1 VPDYLVVLVEPQH
14 PGNLGAVARAMLNFG
29 FDRLALVNPQCEI
42 DDVALARAMHAKRVL
57 TNAKT
62 YKTLKAA
69 TRKSGFIVATSG
81 ITSENDNQYGR
92 HPLTPRELG
101 ERVGSV
107 RGEVALVF
115 GREDYGLYNDELE
128 LADALVNIPTGGE
141 YPIMNLSHA
150 VAVVTYELFQPG
162 AKRAKPREA
171 APVEKEKLNEFFD
184 DLLDSIDYPAHRR
197 RNTKLMWRRMMGR
210 AVPTKWE
217 FYTLAGVLKDAAK
230 GTRRSRD
237 AKLTRNRRKKNARGD

>member
-29 FDRLALVNPQCEI
+29 IERLALVNPQCEV
-42 DDVALARAMHAKRVL
+42 DDVAIARAMHAKRVL
-57 TNAKT
+57 TKAKT
-62 YKTLKAA
+62 YKSLKAA
-69 TRKSGFIVATSG
+69 TRKSGFVVATSG

-92 HPLTPRELG
+92 HPLTPRHLAEKM
-101 ERVGSV
+101 GSV
-107 RGEVALVF
+107 KGEVALVF

-128 LADALVNIPTGGE
+128 LADALVNIPTGDE

-150 VAVVTYELFQPG
+150 VAVVCYELFQPT
-162 AKRAKPREA
+162 AKRVKPRDS

-184 DLLDSIDYPAHRR
+184 DLLDSIDYPSHRR

-217 FYTLAGVLKDAAK
+217 FYTLAGVLKDAAA
-230 GTRRSRD
+230 G
-237 AKLTRNRRKKNARGD
+237 AKKNKAASIKKKTR

>member
-1 VPDYLVVLVEPQH
+1 MVVLVEPQH

-29 FDRLALVNPQCEI
+29 VERLALVNPQCEV
-42 DDVALARAMHAKRVL
+42 DDVAIARAMHAKRVL

-62 YKTLKAA
+62 YKSLKAA
-69 TRKSGFIVATSG
+69 TKRSGFVVATSG
-81 ITSENDNQYGR
+81 IVSENDNQYGR
-92 HPLTPRELG
+92 HPLTPRQLAEKM
-101 ERVGSV
+101 GSV
-107 RGEVALVF
+107 KGEVAIVF

-128 LADALVNIPTGGE
+128 LADALVNIPTGEE

-150 VAVVTYELFQPG
+150 VAVVMYEMFQLK
-162 AKRAKPREA
+162 AKKVKPREA
-171 APVEKEKLNEFFD
+171 APIEKEKLNEFFD

-217 FYTLAGVLKDAAK
+217 FYTLAGVLKDAAA
-230 GTRRSRD
+230 G
-237 AKLTRNRRKKNARGD
+237 AKKAKDGRKKGR